1 MWKIGLSQ
9 EGSAPDFLKHETDE
23 LGPNCP
29 TWIQKLKSPS
39 FAALSFGS
47 DGSASQ
53 LMFAKKTLGLYKET
67 GHLWRSSNQTR
78 NYQIRI
84 TERFTL

>member
-9 EGSAPDFLKHETDE
+9 EGSALVCLKHETHE

-29 TWIQKLKSPS
+29 TWIQNLKSPS
-39 FAALSFGS
+39 LAALSFGS

-53 LMFAKKTLGLYKET
+53 LMFAKKTLDLYKGT
-67 GHLWRSSNQTR
+67 GHLWRPNNQTR